1 MTKRMGVLA
10 IMLIGLL
17 TVSAVGQI
25 EVIEVVEASRA
36 TPRGTLK
43 LLRQAMET
51 GDGDAL
57 RSILLAEGE
66 VQPQMVEAMVQT
78 AQSVRRL
85 REAAVE
91 AFGEREAVALA
102 GPQPTGDPTQMKE
115 IDEATET
122 IEEDRAVVRFTD
134 VQMNPVT
141 LVRRGEQWHVP
152 VAELAVKLSDRDLSE
167 RIEEVR
173 TFNRVMGELT
183 AEIAAGKHQSAE
195 QARQALSSQML
206 RAVQE

>member
-10 IMLIGLL
+10 MVLIGLL
-17 TVSAVGQI
+17 AMSAAAQI

-43 LLRQAMET
+43 LLRQAMEK
-51 GDGDAL
+51 GDAGAL

-66 VQPQMVEAMVQT
+66 VQQQMVEAMVQT
-78 AQSVRRL
+78 AQSVRGL

-91 AFGEREAVALA
+91 AFGAREAAALA
-102 GPQPTGDPTQMKE
+102 GPQPAGDPAQMKE
-115 IDEATET
+115 IDEAAET
-122 IEEDRAVVRFTD
+122 IEEDRAVVRFAD
-134 VQMNPVT
+134 VQVNPVT

-152 VAELAVKLSDRDLSE
+152 VGELSAKLSDRDLTE
-167 RIEEVR
+167 RIEEIR
-173 TFNRVMGELT
+173 TFNRVMGEVT

-195 QARQALSSQML
+195 QARQALASQML

>member
-10 IMLIGLL
+10 MVLIGLL

-25 EVIEVVEASRA
+25 ELIEVVEASRA

-43 LLRQAMET
+43 LLRQAMEK
-51 GDGDAL
+51 GDADAL

-66 VQPQMVEAMVQT
+66 VQQQMVEAMVQT
-78 AQSVRRL
+78 AQSVRGL

-91 AFGEREAVALA
+91 AFGEREAAALA
-102 GPQPTGDPTQMKE
+102 GPQPAGDPAQMKE
-115 IDEATET
+115 IDEAAET
-122 IEEDRAVVRFTD
+122 IEEDRAVVRFAD
-134 VQMNPVT
+134 VQVNPVT
-141 LVRRGEQWHVP
+141 LVRRGEQWYVP
-152 VAELAVKLSDRDLSE
+152 VGELSAKLNDRDLSE
-167 RIEEVR
+167 RIEEIR
-173 TFNRVMGELT
+173 TFNRVMGEVT

-195 QARQALSSQML
+195 QARQALASLML